1 MVANV
6 LVELSNRNIDKTF
19 TYNIPNELENLIKVG
34 IRVLVPFGK
43 QTLEGFVLS
52 ISENTNSEI
61 ELKDIIKPIDDEVIL
76 NEELLELGKF
86 IKRKTLST
94 LISAYQVML
103 PKALK
108 ADKKTKINKSYES
121 NIIIKDEKLLKD
133 YKLTDKQKII
143 IDEIRNGKNDKK
155 HLKDLAT
162 SSLTTLLNKGILEE
176 VLSEKYRLSIENKKE
191 YKKVELNDEQK
202 NAVNTV
208 LSDLDKSNTYLLYG
222 VTGSGKTEVYM
233 EIIEKLLLEE
243 KESIVLVPE
252 ISLTEQIVSRFQKRF
267 SNNIAILHSRLSD
280 GEKYDEWRRI
290 ARGEVKIVIGARSAI
305 FAPLKNIG
313 VIIIDEEHTDSY
325 KQDSCNPKYHALDI
339 AKWRSNYHK
348 CPVVLGSATPTLETY
363 ARAKKNV
370 YELIEL
376 KERVNHKKMPDIQI
390 VDMNQEVKKNRSN
403 FSSILIQNMNEVFE
417 RGEQVILL
425 LNRRGYSS
433 FVSCKNCGYTE
444 KCPNCDITLTY
455 HKSSNTLRCH
465 YCGYGT
471 NLKKVCPE
479 CGEEA
484 ITALGIGTEKI
495 EEQLLELFPNKK
507 VIRMDFDTTSKKG
520 SHEKIIKSF
529 ADGEYDI
536 LLGTQMVAKGL
547 DFPNVT
553 LVGVI
558 NADTSLN
565 IPDFRSSEVTFQL
578 LCQVA
583 GRSGR
588 GEKEGKVII
597 QTFNPDHYAI
607 RYAKNHDYIGFFTQE
622 MSIRRKLGYPPYY
635 YLTVLR
641 IMSKSYDDAKEVSGK
656 VAAYLE
662 KNLPNT
668 ILLGPSIA
676 SVFRINNIY
685 RFQIVL
691 KYKKEDNLYTTL
703 NQLIE
708 HYKTNPK
715 IKIDI
720 DFNPIHI

>member
-1 MVANV
+1 MVAKV
-6 LVELSNRNIDKTF
+6 LVELSNKNIDRTF
-19 TYNIPNELENLIKVG
+19 DYIVPESLVSKIKIG
-34 IRVLVPFGK
+34 IRVTVPFAH
-43 QTLEGFVLS
+43 QTLEGFVLETS
-52 ISENTNSEI
+52 DSSDTDY
-61 ELKDIIKPIDDEVIL
+61 ELKEIIDIVDTDIIL
-76 NEELLELGKF
+76 NEELLSLGKY
-86 IKRKTLST
+86 ISDITLST
-94 LISAYQVML
+94 LISAYQAML

-108 ADKKTKINKSYES
+108 AKNGVIISKKMESYLILGDISISKLNDKQMEIINKIKESGKIIKKDANLISASSVKTLLKKGVIQEIEEEVYRLNHES
-121 NIIIKDEKLLKD
+121 NIKEK
-133 YKLTDKQKII
+133 YPLTPLQQQAVDTVL
-143 IDEIRNGKNDKK
+143 DKK
-155 HLKDLAT
+155 NTD
-162 SSLTTLLNKGILEE
+162 TTFLIH
-176 VLSEKYRLSIENKKE
+176 
-191 YKKVELNDEQK
+191 
-202 NAVNTV
+202 
-208 LSDLDKSNTYLLYG
+208 G

-233 EIIEKLLLEE
+233 EIIERLLIEG

-252 ISLTEQIVSRFQKRF
+252 ISLTEQIVTRFKNRF
-267 SNNIAILHSRLSD
+267 TDSIAILHSRLSE

-325 KQDSCNPKYHALDI
+325 KQDSCNPKYHALDV
-339 AKWRSNYHK
+339 AKWRGKYHH

-363 ARAKKNV
+363 ARAKKGV

-376 KERVNHKKMPDIQI
+376 KERVNHKKLPTIEI
-390 VDMNQEVKKNRSN
+390 VDMNQEIKKKSGS
-403 FSSILIQNMNEVFE
+403 FSKQLIQNMEEAFSKN
-417 RGEQVILL
+417 EQVLLL

-465 YCGYGT
+465 YCGYGAKL
-471 NLKKVCPE
+471 NKVCPE

-484 ITALGIGTEKI
+484 ISTLGTGTEKI
-495 EEQLLELFPNKK
+495 EEELNKLFPDKK

-529 ADGEYDI
+529 SSGEYDI
-536 LLGTQMVAKGL
+536 LLGTQMIAKGL

-565 IPDFRSSEVTFQL
+565 IPDFRSSETTFQL

-588 GEKEGKVII
+588 GEKNGKVVI

-607 RYAKNHDYIGFFTQE
+607 RYAKCHDYVGFFTEE
-622 MSIRRKLGYPPYY
+622 MSIRRKLGYTPYY
-635 YLTVLR
+635 YLTVIKIL
-641 IMSKSYDDAKEVSGK
+641 SKSYDEARDTSNK
-656 VAAYLE
+656 VAEYLK
-662 KNLPNT
+662 KNLT
-668 ILLGPSIA
+668 STTLLGPSIA
-676 SVFRINNIY
+676 NVFRINNVY

-691 KYKKEDNLYTTL
+691 KYKKEDNLYSTL
-703 NQLIE
+703 NNLIE
-708 HYKTNPK
+708 HYKTNSK
-715 IKIDI
+715 VKIDI
-720 DFNPIHI
+720 DINPIHI